1 MKILL
6 VFLIRNNMIKTRN
19 DLREYIKT
27 DREVQPPHHNLILTL
42 LFDRTY
48 RLKTLL
54 RKCEYHYNNLN
65 THGIMKLWH
74 VCCYAIDYA
83 RYHHVSKTLG
93 THIGFNIFGKGLI
106 IWHPEGIITNDKAKV
121 GDYCSISARVV
132 IGSGNEG
139 KCPIIGN
146 NVELMIN
153 ATCIGGIQIADH
165 VRIGANSLVIKDI
178 LEPDTT
184 YGGLPAHKI
193 SDRGTIECPVP
204 RA

>member
-1 MKILL
+1 M
-6 VFLIRNNMIKTRN
+6 IRTKS
-19 DLREYIKT
+19 DLHEYIEA
-27 DREVQPPHHNLILTL
+27 DRTVQPPHHNLILTFF
-42 LFDRTY
+42 FDRTY

-74 VCCYAIDYA
+74 SACYAIDYM
-83 RYHHVSKTLG
+83 RYHHVSKSLG

-106 IWHPEGIITNDKAKV
+106 IWHPEGIITNDKARV

-139 KCPIIGN
+139 KCPVIGN

-153 ATCIGGIQIADH
+153 ATCIGGIKIADH

-184 YGGLPAHKI
+184 WGGSPAQKI
-193 SDRGTIECPVP
+193 SNRGTIECPVP
-204 RA
+204 HA